1 VTTIHLYEFINIDL
15 QRKGTYSIQLKLYSH
30 HPDFNTKTFYLPT
43 FKDNSP
49 TTVGWK
55 NSATDLAGGNT
66 SSKFVSDDFNIEF
79 VDQTTSIDKVLRFST
94 VVQVKNFEE
103 GEVDVLGLLEL
114 SANIS
119 LLFNGVKEQTR
130 KLKFNKNQE
139 ISTTKPQYAGIR
151 FDGINFAHLDLTGNH
166 STLPSSTFIRIDHRQ
181 SNSRAYRSNSRRHA
195 SINARLQDRQ
205 YKPNVSSVYRFY
217 YRTIIWSW
225 SDDPPC

>member
-1 VTTIHLYEFINIDL
+1 MHRRVAGRRLPKKTDARKFLRKPKEVKNQQMPRFHVQTHLVTTIHLYEFINIDL

-103 GEVDVLGLLEL
+103 GEVDVLG
-114 SANIS
+114 IS
-119 LLFNGVKEQTR
+119 LILIKRSARALR
-130 KLKFNKNQE
+130 K
-139 ISTTKPQYAGIR
+139 
-151 FDGINFAHLDLTGNH
+151 HL
-166 STLPSSTFIRIDHRQ
+166 
-181 SNSRAYRSNSRRHA
+181 
-195 SINARLQDRQ
+195 SIVQRCQGAN
-205 YKPNVSSVYRFY
+205 
-217 YRTIIWSW
+217 T
-225 SDDPPC
+225 